1 VNEDAAAEQR
11 LAESV
16 AAIWERFRGSNLERV
31 DALAQSIDVLAAGR
45 LEIGPRREAERTA
58 HKLAGSLGTYGL
70 TEASWLARQIELAL
84 RGQEP
89 VDRPTVVRLK
99 EHVSALRVEVQR
111 PLPNAAEEPV
121 ADERLVVLIVDA
133 EPELVKRSEP
143 EAGAR
148 GLRLVRAP
156 TADDA
161 LRLIEQE
168 KPDAIVLDLAVGGTA
183 LVEEMAER
191 AAGVPLLVSGDDSS
205 LALAD
210 RVEVARRGGS
220 TFLQTPVSAS
230 RLLDAVTR
238 ELERIKPREARVLA
252 VDDDAQLLALL
263 RSILEDGRFSVATEQ
278 EPQRFWDTLEET
290 RPDLVILDV
299 DMPTVNGIE
308 LCQVI
313 RSDPRWATLPI
324 VVLTGLRDAR
334 TVQRVF
340 EAGADDFVTKP
351 IAAPELLGRAAAR
364 VARAQAHQAS
374 TQADYLTGLPN
385 RRTFERQTSPYL
397 LLARR
402 QHRPVAIAMLDLD
415 NFKQVNDTYGH
426 PAGDTVLRRL
436 GDLLRH
442 AFRGEDVVARWGGEE
457 FVVALFGST
466 REAGVR
472 RLTELLHLLNRE
484 PITAPDGR
492 RFSVTFSAGV
502 AEFSEDGADLDSL
515 CRAADQA
522 LYLAKHAGRHRV
534 LAYGR
539 APH

>member
-1 VNEDAAAEQR
+1 
-11 LAESV
+11 L
-16 AAIWERFRGSNLERV
+16 
-31 DALAQSIDVLAAGR
+31 
-45 LEIGPRREAERTA
+45 RT
-58 HKLAGSLGTYGL
+58 
-70 TEASWLARQIELAL
+70 
-84 RGQEP
+84 
-89 VDRPTVVRLK
+89 
-99 EHVSALRVEVQR
+99 EVQR
-111 PLPNAAEEPV
+111 PLPHATAEPV
-121 ADERLVVLIVDA
+121 ADERPVLLIVDHD
-133 EPELVKRSEP
+133 PELVKRSEP
-143 EAGAR
+143 EATAR
-148 GLRLVRAP
+148 GLRLVRA
-156 TADDA
+156 AGGDEA
-161 LRLIEQE
+161 RRLLAQE
-168 KPDAIVLDLAVGGTA
+168 KPDAIVLDLSVGGTD
-183 LVEEMAER
+183 LVEELAER

-205 LALAD
+205 LGLAD

-238 ELERIKPREARVLA
+238 ELERIKPHQARVLA
-252 VDDDAQLLALL
+252 VDDDPQLLTLL
-263 RSILEDGRFSVATEQ
+263 RTILEDGRFSVATEQ

-290 RPDLVILDV
+290 RPDLVIVDV

-324 VVLTGLRDAR
+324 VVLTALRDAR
-334 TVQRVF
+334 TVQQVF
-340 EAGADDFVTKP
+340 EVGADDFVTKP
-351 IAAPELLGRAAAR
+351 IAAPELLGRVAAR

-397 LLARR
+397 LLAKR
-402 QHRPVAIAMLDLD
+402 QNRPVAIAMLDLD
-415 NFKQVNDTYGH
+415 NFKQINDTYGH

-472 RLTELLHLLNRE
+472 RLTELLHLLSRE
-484 PITAPDGR
+484 PISAPDGR

-502 AEFSEDGADLDSL
+502 AEFSQDGSDLDSL

-522 LYLAKHAGRHRV
+522 LYLAKHAGRNRV
-534 LAYGR
+534 LPYGR

>member
-1 VNEDAAAEQR
+1 VSDEAEQR
-11 LAESV
+11 LVESV
-16 AAIWERFRGSNLERV
+16 AAIWERFRGANLDRV
-31 DALAQSIDVLAAGR
+31 DALGQAVDLLAAGS
-45 LEIGPRREAERTA
+45 LDAGPRRETERTA

-70 TEASWLARQIELAL
+70 TEASWLARQIEVAL
-84 RGQEP
+84 QGQAA
-89 VDRPTVVRLK
+89 VDRATVLRLK
-99 EHVSALRVEVQR
+99 EHVAALRTEVQR
-111 PLPNAAEEPV
+111 PLPDATAEPI
-121 ADERLVVLIVDA
+121 ADERRVLLIVDPD
-133 EPELVKRSEP
+133 PELVKRSEP
-143 EAGAR
+143 EATAR
-148 GLRLVRAP
+148 GLRLVRAG
-156 TADDA
+156 ARDEA
-161 LRLIEQE
+161 RRLLEQE
-168 KPDAIVLDLAVGGTA
+168 KPDAIVLDLSVGGTD
-183 LVEEMAER
+183 LVEELAER

-205 LALAD
+205 LGLAD

-238 ELERIKPREARVLA
+238 ELERIKPNQARVLA
-252 VDDDAQLLALL
+252 VDDDPQLLALL

-290 RPDLVILDV
+290 RPDLVIVDV

-334 TVQRVF
+334 TVQQVF
-340 EAGADDFVTKP
+340 EVGADDFVTKP
-351 IAAPELLGRAAAR
+351 IAAPELLGRVAAR

-397 LLARR
+397 LLAKR
-402 QHRPVAIAMLDLD
+402 QKRPVAIAMLDLD
-415 NFKQVNDTYGH
+415 NFKQINDTYGH

-472 RLTELLHLLNRE
+472 RLSELLHLLSRE
-484 PITAPDGR
+484 PISAPDGR
-492 RFSVTFSAGV
+492 RYSVSFSAGV
-502 AEFSEDGADLDSL
+502 AEFSEDGSDLDSL

-522 LYLAKHAGRHRV
+522 LYFAKHAGRNRV
-534 LAYGR
+534 LPYGR